1 MDYINNFGKENW
13 QLILLRTK
21 SKFLN
26 YDIKIKSMFK
36 FLKNFMNNKKSTF
49 TNDLDSVHRILKT
62 DFKKNPDPQED
73 EIIFGCGCFWGAEKC
88 FWKLPGVVTTS
99 VGYAGG
105 DKSNPTYYE
114 VCSGLTGHAEVV
126 RVIWNKSEID
136 ISDLLKMFWECHDPT
151 QKNRQGNDIG
161 TQYRSA
167 IYYKNEKNKKI
178 ILASKEQYQKELN
191 KKNLGLIETEIK
203 IIDNYFFAEKN
214 HQQYLASAGS
224 RQYCSAS
231 PTKVKLG
238 NFIGSNYKL
247 EDNIWENFNW
257 DVDKC
262 VLRSDNNPIKNKI

>member
-1 MDYINNFGKENW
+1 
-13 QLILLRTK
+13 
-21 SKFLN
+21 
-26 YDIKIKSMFK
+26 MFE
-36 FLKNFMNNKKSTF
+36 FLKNFMINEEPTLTTDVN
-49 TNDLDSVHRILKT
+49 SVHRILKT
-62 DFKKNPDPQED
+62 DITRNPNPLED

-105 DKSNPTYYE
+105 EKSNPTYYE
-114 VCSGLTGHAEVV
+114 VCTGITGHSEVV
-126 RVIWNKSEID
+126 RVIWNKNEID

-167 IYYKNEKNKKI
+167 IYFKNQNNKKI

-191 KKNLGLIETEIK
+191 EKNLGLIQTEIK
-203 IIDNYFFAEKN
+203 MIDTYYYAEPY
-214 HQQYLASAGS
+214 HQQYLASPGS

-238 NFIGSNYKL
+238 DFPGSKYKL
-247 EDNIWENFNW
+247 SEHIWENFNW
-257 DVDKC
+257 QVNKC
-262 VLRSDNNPIKNKI
+262 VLRSDNNPINNNI

>member
-1 MDYINNFGKENW
+1 
-13 QLILLRTK
+13 
-21 SKFLN
+21 
-26 YDIKIKSMFK
+26 MFE
-36 FLKNFMNNKKSTF
+36 FLKNIMNNEKSVL
-49 TNDLDSVHRILKT
+49 TNDTYPVHRILKT
-62 DFKKNPDPQED
+62 DIKKEPIADED

-88 FWKLPGVVTTS
+88 FWKLPGVITTS

-105 DKSNPTYYE
+105 KKKDPTYYE
-114 VCSGLTGHAEVV
+114 VCSGLTGHSEVV
-126 RVIWNKSEID
+126 RVIWNKNKID

-178 ILASKEQYQKELN
+178 ILASKDQYQKELN
-191 KKNLGLIETEIK
+191 IKNLGLIETEIK
-203 IIDNYFFAEKN
+203 MIDIYYYAENY

-238 NFIGSNYKL
+238 VFNGSNYKL
-247 EDNIWENFNW
+247 NKNIWEEFNW
-257 DVDKC
+257 EIDKC
-262 VLRSDNNPIKNKI
+262 VLRSDNNPIKNDI

>member
-1 MDYINNFGKENW
+1 
-13 QLILLRTK
+13 
-21 SKFLN
+21 
-26 YDIKIKSMFK
+26 MFQ
-36 FLKNFMNNKKSTF
+36 FLKNIMNNEENHLTME
-49 TNDLDSVHRILKT
+49 TNSFHRILKT
-62 DFKKNPDPQED
+62 DIKSEPNTKQD

-88 FWKLPGVVTTS
+88 FWKLPGVFTTS

-105 DKSNPTYYE
+105 DKNDPTYYE
-114 VCSGLTGHAEVV
+114 VCSGLTGHSEVV
-126 RVIWNKSEID
+126 RIIWNKDEVD

-151 QKNRQGNDIG
+151 QKNRQGNDVG

-167 IYYKNEKNKKI
+167 IYYKNDKNKKI

-203 IIDNYFFAEKN
+203 LINTYFYAEKY
-214 HQQYLASAGS
+214 HQQYLASPGS

-238 NFIGSNYKL
+238 DFPGSKYKL
-247 EDNIWENFNW
+247 KDHIWDNFDWQ
-257 DVDKC
+257 VDKC